1 MTDKELLKDLKMR
14 MSLQMDLINR
24 YTSAGR
30 FAPDFYY
37 EELHQMHAEHD
48 KLERKLKA
56 EE

>member
-24 YTSAGR
+24 YTSARR

-37 EELHQMHAEHD
+37 EELHQMHIEHD

-56 EE
+56 EK

>member
-24 YTSAGR
+24 YTSAGK

-37 EELHQMHAEHD
+37 EELHQMHAEYD
-48 KLERKLKA
+48 KIEHKLKA
-56 EE
+56 KE